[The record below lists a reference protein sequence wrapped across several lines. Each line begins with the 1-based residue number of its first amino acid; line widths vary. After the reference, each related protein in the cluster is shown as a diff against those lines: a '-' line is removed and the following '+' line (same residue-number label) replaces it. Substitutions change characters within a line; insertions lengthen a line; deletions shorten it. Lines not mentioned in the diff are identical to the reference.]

1 MVTTDWEVLV
11 VLQKTPRG
19 EQEFRDGTRR
29 LPQKVRA
36 ALILVNGRRSAAE
49 LAAML
54 PSLPVL
60 QTLQVLQA
68 GGYVAPVG
76 DSAAPTTRVRID
88 APPAAPGAGDGAGPP
103 SRGPSGRPVEWG
115 EQLRRV
121 AIAQIEGL
129 AGPAGAVIVQRLRG
143 ARRPGEVRLEIQRA
157 AEQLEL
163 FIDPAVARLFA
174 DEMAERLRCAV
185 LDGATPE
192 RVSLA
197 SAAAP

>member
-1 MVTTDWEVLV
+1 
-11 VLQKTPRG
+11 
-19 EQEFRDGTRR
+19 
-29 LPQKVRA
+29 
-36 ALILVNGRRSAAE
+36 
-49 LAAML
+49 
-54 PSLPVL
+54 
-60 QTLQVLQA
+60 
-68 GGYVAPVG
+68 
-76 DSAAPTTRVRID
+76 
-88 APPAAPGAGDGAGPP
+88 
-103 SRGPSGRPVEWG
+103 VEWG

-197 SAAAP
+197 SAAP